1 MRRNIKLRG
10 WLCALGALLFS
21 ASQSLNAFAQCAMC
35 RASVQAGANASA
47 NPQAVADTLNLAV
60 LVLLIPP
67 VLIFSALFLTLLRY
81 RRGADESDAKGLRP
95 AKRAGLIYYG

>member
-1 MRRNIKLRG
+1 MKRKIKLRG
-10 WLCALGALLFS
+10 WLCALGTLLFS
-21 ASQSLNAFAQCAMC
+21 GSQSAGAFAQCAMC

-67 VLIFSALFLTLLRY
+67 VLIFSALFLALLRY
-81 RRGADESDAKGLRP
+81 RRGTDERDAKGLRT
-95 AKRAGLIYYG
+95 AGALD